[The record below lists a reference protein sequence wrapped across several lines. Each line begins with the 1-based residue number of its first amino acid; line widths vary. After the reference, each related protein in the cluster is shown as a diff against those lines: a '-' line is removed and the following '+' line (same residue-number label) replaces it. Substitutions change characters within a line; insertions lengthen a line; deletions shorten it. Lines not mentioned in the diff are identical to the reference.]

1 MNCWRWQII
10 YQVIIHRKLTPVSEQ
25 VKRKLFIIA
34 DYLMADKPITSQ
46 IKYIVIMKKMIFTVF
61 AVCILLTVNAQ
72 QLTTPQ
78 PSPTQTIKQNFGLSS
93 IELSYSRPGVKGR
106 KVFGD
111 LVPFDNV
118 WRTGANTATILT
130 FADEVMI
137 GDKKIPAG
145 KYGLVSIPKKDNWTL
160 ILTKQLDITSP
171 AAYKQEN
178 DVVRV
183 AAKPMQL
190 NDKVENFTMQFA
202 NIKPNSCDLQ
212 LMWDN
217 TAVAL
222 PIKTDV
228 ETKVMGQIDNLMN
241 KDNRPYFNAAMYY
254 LDNGKDLNQALT
266 WFDKAIEQN
275 PKGFFIYHQ
284 KANALAKLGK
294 KDEARKTA
302 SRSIELA
309 KEAKNDDYVR
319 LNEKLLADLK

>member
-1 MNCWRWQII
+1 
-10 YQVIIHRKLTPVSEQ
+10 
-25 VKRKLFIIA
+25 
-34 DYLMADKPITSQ
+34 
-46 IKYIVIMKKMIFTVF
+46 MKKIFFTAF
-61 AVCILLTVNAQ
+61 TLCILITANAQ

-78 PSPTQTIKQNFGLSS
+78 PSPTQTVKQNFGLSS
-93 IELSYSRPGVKGR
+93 IDLSYSRPAVKGR

-111 LVPFDNV
+111 LVPFGNV
-118 WRTGANTATILT
+118 WRTGANSATILT
-130 FADEVMI
+130 FGEEVII

-145 KYGLVSIPKKDNWTL
+145 KYGLVSIPNKDNWTL
-160 ILTKQLDITSP
+160 IITKQTDITSP

-178 DVVRV
+178 DIVRV

-190 NDKVENFTMQFA
+190 NDKVENFTIQFA
-202 NIKPNSCDLQ
+202 NLKPNSCDLQ

-217 TAVAL
+217 TAVSL
-222 PIKTDV
+222 PVKADV
-228 ETKVMGQIDNLMN
+228 ETKVMAQIDNLMN

-254 LDNGKDLNQALT
+254 LDNGKDLNQALS

-294 KDEARKTA
+294 KDEARKVA
-302 SRSIELA
+302 NKSIELA